1 VRHTTLLFASVAA
14 ALALTP
20 AATANPPD
28 RDVGA
33 QQDVTIVDQCA
44 FPVLGHIDGNEIIT
58 TFTDKSDNP
67 IKQIRVFPA
76 NTSTLTNLETSKSIR
91 LVATGPSQ
99 AKIERDGTLFVQSLG
114 HGFSFPNPVTGE
126 PGIWYS
132 SGRLALT
139 FDVEMNVISV
149 VSTGRLVNLCDQLGS

>member
-1 VRHTTLLFASVAA
+1 VAA
-14 ALALTP
+14 VLALAP
-20 AATANPPD
+20 AATANPPV
-28 RDVGA
+28 RDVGS
-33 QQDVTIVDQCA
+33 QEDVTIVGQCA
-44 FPVLGHIDGNEIIT
+44 FPVLGHVDGNEIVT
-58 TFTDKSDNP
+58 TFTDKTGQPD
-67 IKQIRVFPA
+67 KQIRVFPA
-76 NTSTLTNLETSKSIR
+76 NTSTLTNLDTGKSIT

-139 FDVEMNVISV
+139 FDAEMSLISV
-149 VSTGRLVNLCDQLGS
+149 VSTGKLVNLCDQLG

>member
-1 VRHTTLLFASVAA
+1 
-14 ALALTP
+14 
-20 AATANPPD
+20 
-28 RDVGA
+28 
-33 QQDVTIVDQCA
+33 VTIVGQCA

-58 TFTDKSDNP
+58 TFADKSGTPN
-67 IKQIRVFPA
+67 KQIRVFPS
-76 NTSTLTNLETSKSIR
+76 NTSTLTNLETGKSIT

-114 HGFSFPNPVTGE
+114 HGFSFPSPVTGE

-139 FDVEMNVISV
+139 IDADMNLISV
-149 VSTGRLVNLCDQLGS
+149 VSTGKLVNLCDQLA